1 MEVDEND
8 TFKSKIFKPNYPK
21 ILTNVLEFF
30 FQSHAIVRTALL
42 TDESEPAPQ
51 EQHTV
56 TPQMTFTEATQSCD
70 SRQIQTT
77 MP

>member
-51 EQHTV
+51 EQHTGY
-56 TPQMTFTEATQSCD
+56 
-70 SRQIQTT
+70 TT
-77 MP
+77 DDVHRGHSVM